1 MSDPVDDLPRE
12 IQGHIRIL
20 LRRAA
25 GGGARYQKSGDRSGL
40 EAQKAISEALQAAEI
55 YETDP
60 RWEATIKIWPPALP
74 RQGHARPKAGWLA
87 ASSGSPP
94 SPHFGDGC
102 GRARWVGVVFE
113 EAGEQRGF
121 RARR

>member
-12 IQGHIRIL
+12 IQGHIRML

-60 RWEATIKIWPPALP
+60 RWKATIKYG
-74 RQGHARPKAGWLA
+74 RQLYRGKATLDRKPG
-87 ASSGSPP
+87 G
-94 SPHFGDGC
+94 
-102 GRARWVGVVFE
+102 
-113 EAGEQRGF
+113 
-121 RARR
+121 